1 MSETGRVSGK
11 SALIFSGITFILGV
25 IVGYKL
31 KGLRIRYLKSKQE
44 RLLSRL
50 QKTSE
55 DIRLATS
62 S

>member
-11 SALIFSGITFILGV
+11 SALIFGGITFILGI

-31 KGLRIRYLKSKQE
+31 KGLRIRYLKNKQE

-50 QKTSE
+50 HKTSE